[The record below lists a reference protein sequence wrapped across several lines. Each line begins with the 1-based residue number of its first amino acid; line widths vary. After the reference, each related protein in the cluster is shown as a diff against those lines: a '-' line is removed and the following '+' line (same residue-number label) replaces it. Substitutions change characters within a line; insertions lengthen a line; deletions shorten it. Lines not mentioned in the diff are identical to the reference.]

1 MIILDLHP
9 VDVLISL
16 INILVLFT
24 LLRLILWKPVN
35 RYLTARTERVRQE
48 FEKADKANQEAQA
61 LIGEYSK
68 NLDKVEEQ
76 GREMIR
82 ESRIKA
88 TEEADE
94 ILKEAQ
100 DKAGDMVREARK
112 RIAEERER
120 AVVDARVEIAQLA
133 TDMAARILKREVSL
147 GDSAS
152 AVDDFFQEAGQ

>member
-1 MIILDLHP
+1 M
-9 VDVLISL
+9 DVLISI
-16 INILVLFT
+16 INVLVLFT

-35 RYLTARTERVRQE
+35 TYLAARAERVRQE
-48 FEKADKANQEAQA
+48 FEKADKANQDAQA
-61 LIGEYSK
+61 LIGEYTK
-68 NLDKVEEQ
+68 NLDEVEER

-112 RIAEERER
+112 RIDEEREH

-147 GDSAS
+147 RDSAS